1 MIIITDWISMIE
13 FKKMQIDIN
22 AYIFFLL
29 SCYLGLIL
37 YLNTWFFFITIQYTV
52 MPFIHKFT
60 FWCVSVYTL
69 NNFEFEWSIS
79 YFVPFF
85 KDIFFS
91 SGTCDILSSLLIL
104 IFLISLTSLSS
115 MLTYFLISFLWHCA
129 LFFLIRLH
137 SL

>member
-13 FKKMQIDIN
+13 FKKN
-22 AYIFFLL
+22 ANWYKCIHFFIL

-91 SGTCDILSSLLIL
+91 SGTCNILSSLLIL
-104 IFLISLTSLSS
+104 IFFISLTSLSS